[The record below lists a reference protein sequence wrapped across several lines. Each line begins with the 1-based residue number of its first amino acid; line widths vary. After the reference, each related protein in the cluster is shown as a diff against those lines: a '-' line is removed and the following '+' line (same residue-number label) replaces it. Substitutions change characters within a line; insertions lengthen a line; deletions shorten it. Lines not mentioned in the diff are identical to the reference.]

1 MIELTNVSYAYKKN
15 QVIRDI
21 NVVFEKNK
29 IYGITG
35 RNGAGKTT
43 LVKLISG
50 ILQPTGGNI
59 LIDEKNTKDMST
71 TEVSKVA
78 YYCFQN
84 PEYQL
89 FCETVFDEVA
99 FSLRYNKLEESVI
112 KVKVQKILNV
122 FGLEGLVEHYP
133 LKLSGGEKQRLAM
146 ATGLVQ
152 QPGMLILDE
161 PTSSLDQDNI
171 QRLIH
176 IIKTLNKTENMG
188 FIVISHNESFIK
200 AITDTI
206 YSLDK
211 GKLYEK
217 D

>member
-112 KVKVQKILNV
+112 KVKVQKILDV